1 MYRVDLLTVVPFE
14 IVVNHAFYYPLFLQ
28 SRVILA
34 WIVAIVTA
42 VWPSYA
48 VHFDVLSILIIIS
61 FHGEEYISGTFTTA
75 GAGHADVSVVHWRGQ
90 SVRVGARAR
99 NRVRLV
105 SPAQAAAHLQR
116 FHVRVF

>member
-1 MYRVDLLTVVPFE
+1 MCGP
-14 IVVNHAFYYPLFLQ
+14 
-28 SRVILA
+28 
-34 WIVAIVTA
+34 
-42 VWPSYA
+42 YA
-48 VHFDVLSILIIIS
+48 VHFDVLSILIIIL

-75 GAGHADVSVVHWRGQ
+75 GAGHADVSLVHWRGQ

-116 FHVRVF
+116 LHVRVCSTNIYSRGFSLDRWMSDMNECRLPPWLVQ